1 MAQRIIEL
9 DIFLIQLKKFKPN
22 QTGPFPKRKTEKEV
36 SPFSEFNEIL
46 KGKNPYSNP
55 QAQFLQEIVCQ
66 LDTQFY
72 HNRDNT
78 KAISFSDNPLRG
90 TSAANGTLW
99 GIYKGG
105 LTGEN
110 YAVFDRDNVNTA
122 EITISEDKVTTAE
135 YYFTLWLPEKGTTGI
150 LILQKFKH
158 QNCNALIREVV
169 QSVFCENGFRPKF
182 VRDIPQQYVEEFLNN
197 CVIDAIDIVR
207 PKIDTENSVNP
218 VIAEFKG
225 AKLVN
230 KLTKLTFSLQR
241 FSSLQAFRK
250 DVIQSVGVVIE
261 NFNEKED
268 EILVHY
274 KNEHG
279 SSVRVRLSNVEDMLP
294 NYVLNADYFDN
305 EKKCPIWDKLHE
317 EVQHIL
323 KRMQYQII
331 SATS

>member
-1 MAQRIIEL
+1 MAQRVIEL
-9 DIFLIQLKKFKPN
+9 DFFLVQIKKFKPN
-22 QTGPFPKRKTEKEV
+22 QNGPFSKRKTEKEI
-36 SPFSEFNEIL
+36 SPFSELNKIL
-46 KGKNPYSNP
+46 QEKNQSASP

-78 KAISFSDNPLRG
+78 KAISFSDNPIRG
-90 TSAANGTLW
+90 SSAVKGTLW
-99 GIYKGG
+99 GIFRGG

-110 YAVFDRDNVNTA
+110 YVVFDRDNVNA
-122 EITISEDKVTTAE
+122 SEITISEDKVTTAE
-135 YYFTLWLPEKGTTGI
+135 YYFTVWLPEKGTTGI
-150 LILQKFKH
+150 MILQKFKH
-158 QNCNALIREVV
+158 QNCNALIREVI

-182 VRDIPQQYVEEFLNN
+182 VRDIPQEYVKEFLDN
-197 CVIDAIDIVR
+197 CVIDAIDVVR
-207 PKIDTENSVNP
+207 PKVDTENSVNP
-218 VIAEFKG
+218 SIAEFKG
-225 AKLVN
+225 CKLVN
-230 KLTKLTFSLQR
+230 KLTKLAFSLQR
-241 FSSLQAFRK
+241 FPSLQAFRK
-250 DVIQSVGVVIE
+250 DVIQSVGVVID

-268 EILVHY
+268 VIHVHY

-294 NYVLNADYFDN
+294 NYVLDVDYFDN

-323 KRMQYQII
+323 ENIQRQII